1 MSAVWGS
8 ARWLTLA
15 AVVAMVVLGL
25 GAGRPQAAKAHPL
38 GNFTVNVFA
47 GIDLHADVIRIHY
60 AVDMAEI
67 PAFQEIQIID
77 TDGDG
82 DVGEIETDRYFA
94 EQAPALIRG
103 LSLIVDGREANLD
116 LLDRA
121 LVLTPG
127 EAGLRTLRIDL
138 VLQTA
143 APLGVAEVAFSD
155 QNYADRLG
163 LREIVV
169 RPGEGVPLLSST
181 APAVSAT
188 DELRVYTD
196 AAAATT
202 LASAREARFT
212 FEGGVGAA
220 APAIIAIAPSGTERE
235 TGGGFA
241 SLLNRD
247 TITFPVVLVMLL
259 VALGFGAVHAL
270 EPGHGKT
277 IVAAYFVGARGTA
290 LHSAAL
296 GLIVAVTH
304 SLGVLAIGALT
315 LYGSQY
321 ILPED
326 LYPWLTLS
334 SGVLVI
340 ALGLALLASRVRGRG
355 GLRRLV
361 TGHWRAH
368 DHDHGHPHDHDHP
381 HAHTDAGEGAART
394 AVPRRS
400 LVALGLVDGLVP
412 TPSTLV
418 VLLAAISLDRFVLG
432 LLLIV
437 AFSVGLALVLS
448 GISLAVLGARRLLD
462 RFGFERRDGPLGLA
476 AERAWALLPA
486 GAALVLIVVGS
497 VVVTKGVADITLLG

>member
-1 MSAVWGS
+1 MSAL
-8 ARWLTLA
+8 ARRAPTLALVVLLA
-15 AVVAMVVLGL
+15 AVGLVVSTGGL
-25 GAGRPQAAKAHPL
+25 RPGAAKAHPL

-47 GIDLHADVIRIHY
+47 GIDLHSDVIRVHY

-67 PAFQEIQIID
+67 PAFQEIQAID

-82 DVGEIETDRYFA
+82 EISAAEADRYLQT
-94 EQAPALIRG
+94 QAPVLIRG
-103 LSLIVDGREANLD
+103 LSLAVDGREASLE

-121 LVLTPG
+121 LVLSPG
-127 EAGLRTLRIDL
+127 EAGLRTLRLDL
-138 VLQTA
+138 VLETG
-143 APLGVAEVAFSD
+143 APAGLAEVAFAD
-155 QNYADRLG
+155 ENYADRLG

-169 RPGEGVPLLSST
+169 RAGEGVPLLSST

-188 DELRVYTD
+188 NALRVYPDTAT
-196 AAAATT
+196 AAP
-202 LASAREARFT
+202 ASEREARFT
-212 FEGGVGAA
+212 FEGGVGAP
-220 APAIIAIAPSGTERE
+220 APTVAAIALVEAER
-235 TGGGFA
+235 GSSGGFA
-241 SLLNRD
+241 SLLDRD
-247 TITFPVVLVMLL
+247 TITFPVVLLMLL

-290 LHSAAL
+290 FHAAAL

-304 SLGVLAIGALT
+304 SVGVLAIGALT

-326 LYPWLTLS
+326 LYPWLTLA

-340 ALGLALLASRVRGRG
+340 ALGVALLATRVRGRG

-361 TGHWRAH
+361 SGHWRAH
-368 DHDHGHPHDHDHP
+368 SHDADHEHGHHHSHTHDE
-381 HAHTDAGEGAART
+381 EGPKG
-394 AVPRRS
+394 AVPWRS

-418 VLLAAISLDRFVLG
+418 VLLAAISLDRFFLG

-437 AFSVGLALVLS
+437 AFSVGLAVVLS

-462 RFGFERRDGPLGLA
+462 RFGFEGRSGPLGVA
-476 AERAWALLPA
+476 AERVWALLPA
-486 GAALVLIVVGS
+486 GAALVLIVVGT
-497 VVVTKGVADITLLG
+497 VVFTKGVADTTLRG